1 MDWDNL
7 YSSFKKF
14 ANRTADRI
22 NHTADIATLQLKLSA
37 NEKNV
42 EEAYAA
48 LGKIAYEHFTSDE
61 DLSEQVAR
69 AVSAVNRA
77 KLNVKQ
83 VEAELA
89 EARERR
95 DEAIARARAE
105 REAAAADRA
114 RTENA
119 IAPDT
124 EADTEDIEQVAR
136 EAGDKMPI
144 NYVVPTSATPIT
156 AETDGKDTVE
166 ISVEEC

>member
-7 YSSFKKF
+7 YSNFKKF

-22 NHTADIATLQLKLSA
+22 NQTADIATLQLKLSA

-42 EEAYAA
+42 EEAYTA

-61 DLSEQVAR
+61 DLIDRVAR

-77 KLNVKQ
+77 KINVKQ
-83 VEAELA
+83 VEIELA
-89 EARERR
+89 EAKEKR
-95 DEAIARARAE
+95 DAAIARARAE
-105 REAAAADRA
+105 REVATAERA
-114 RTENA
+114 RAEEETSVNTEVKS
-119 IAPDT
+119 
-124 EADTEDIEQVAR
+124 ADVEPVAR
-136 EAGDKMPI
+136 ESGDRMPI
-144 NYVVPTSATPIT
+144 NYVVPTVATPIT